1 MATTK
6 VKMDETELMRRSLE
20 PGQKAD
26 ERKKQAKLFIKS
38 LQARDDENTA
48 RMAKLRA
55 LRLAAA
61 AAAAEAAPPIAVKPA
76 PKPRARPAAK
86 PPARSIAKV

>member
-26 ERKKQAKLFIKS
+26 ERKKQAKVFIKS

-48 RMAKLRA
+48 RIGKLRA

-61 AAAAEAAPPIAVKPA
+61 AAAAAAAPPVP
-76 PKPRARPAAK
+76 AK
-86 PPARSIAKV
+86 PTPKARVRPPAKPMARSVAKS

>member
-6 VKMDETELMRRSLE
+6 VKMDEAELMRRSLE

-26 ERKKQAKLFIKS
+26 ERKKQAKVFIKA
-38 LQARDDENTA
+38 LQARDDENSA
-48 RMAKLRA
+48 RIAKLRA

-61 AAAAEAAPPIAVKPA
+61 AAAPAITVPPA
-76 PKPRARPAAK
+76 PKARAKAAAK
-86 PPARSIAKV
+86 PMSRSAAKS

>member
-26 ERKKQAKLFIKS
+26 ERKKQAKIFIKT

-61 AAAAEAAPPIAVKPA
+61 AAAAAAAPPIEVKPA

-86 PPARSIAKV
+86 PLSRSVAKG

>member
-26 ERKKQAKLFIKS
+26 ERKKQAKVFIKT

-61 AAAAEAAPPIAVKPA
+61 AAAAAAAPPIEVKPA

-86 PPARSIAKV
+86 PLSRSVAKG